1 MQNTRNILGDDMQ
14 KKDYKYRHEL
24 KFKISNSAAKV
35 LQQKLSLILKPD
47 KNAYYSDGSYLIKS
61 LYFDNRESDSYYEK
75 MDGVLYRKKYRIRI
89 YNDDESFIRLE
100 KKMKHNN
107 YTAKEQMLISKD
119 IYSKIL
125 EGKLDEIENPTGL
138 LQEFI
143 VNSKTKG
150 LIPSVI
156 VGYHRVAYTYPISEV
171 RITFDSRIQSG
182 LFNYDLFD
190 HSMPVYDV
198 DEKGKQVLEVK
209 FNEVLPLHIANILND
224 IPACR
229 EAVSKF
235 ALCRSIK

>member
-1 MQNTRNILGDDMQ
+1 M
-14 KKDYKYRHEL
+14 KKYKYRHEL
-24 KFKISNSAAKV
+24 KFKISNSAAEV
-35 LQQKLSLILKPD
+35 LKQKLSLVMDVD
-47 KNAYYSDGSYLIKS
+47 KNAYFDDGSYLIKS
-61 LYFDNRESDSYYEK
+61 LYFDDLDSTSYYEK

-89 YNDDESFIRLE
+89 YNNDDSFIRLE

-125 EGKLDEIENPTGL
+125 DGKIEEINDADGL
-138 LQEFI
+138 LLEFLNDI
-143 VNSKTKG
+143 RTKH
-150 LIPSVI
+150 LVPSII
-156 VGYHRVAYTYPISEV
+156 VGYHRTAFTYPISDV
-171 RITFDSRIQSG
+171 RITFDSNIQSG
-182 LFNYDLFD
+182 LYNYDLFNT
-190 HSMPVYDV
+190 HMPTYTV
-198 DEKGKQVLEVK
+198 DEVGKQVLEVK